1 MASTPAPGALPP
13 GALPPSALQPYANA
27 RILLFSNAIP
37 GVLDSERT
45 GRFLFE
51 GFIKRLRGISSKEN
65 APGLETGDFTY
76 EGYLTRGAVLPLTP
90 SQPWDWLATAISWS
104 TSGIRPVSATNPPLL
119 TPCFG
124 AVWLGPL
131 AELSP
136 PGRLPSPSRG
146 QFAAFSVTE
155 FGGLYG
161 AGGIGS
167 RTQPLLGERIEASL
181 KPNRVVVIVPGDTLV
196 VLAERH
202 GTSVAV
208 LRSLNPDLL
217 NDASAPL
224 PVGSWLFIPRR
235 RTTTTVTTA
244 ISSAAISSAAAATV
258 VLYTPETLAAH
269 LGVTLATLEN
279 WRLSGYGPAWFQLG
293 ELIRYSATDVDAWL
307 ALQFE
312 QAQG

>member
-1 MASTPAPGALPP
+1 MTSTPSP

-27 RILLFSNAIP
+27 RILLFSNALP

-65 APGLETGDFTY
+65 APGLDTGDFTY

-90 SQPWDWLATAISWS
+90 SQPWDWLSSAIPWS
-104 TSGIRPVSATNPPLL
+104 TSGIRPVSSTTPALL

-131 AELSP
+131 GELTSA
-136 PGRLPSPSRG
+136 GVLPSPSRG

-155 FGGLYG
+155 FAGLYG

-167 RTQPLLGERIEASL
+167 LTQPLLGERIQAAL
-181 KPNRVVVIVPGDTLV
+181 KPNRVVVVGPGDSLN

-202 GTSVAV
+202 GTTVTT
-208 LRSLNPDLL
+208 LRSLNPTITARPSDQL
-217 NDASAPL
+217 PL
-224 PVGSWLFIPRR
+224 GSWLFIPKRR
-235 RTTTTVTTA
+235 AAANADTSTTTLP
-244 ISSAAISSAAAATV
+244 SGF
-258 VLYTPETLAAH
+258 YTPETLATY
-269 LGVTLATLEN
+269 LGVS
-279 WRLSGYGPAWFQLG
+279 LST
-293 ELIRYSATDVDAWL
+293 I
-307 ALQFE
+307 
-312 QAQG
+312 